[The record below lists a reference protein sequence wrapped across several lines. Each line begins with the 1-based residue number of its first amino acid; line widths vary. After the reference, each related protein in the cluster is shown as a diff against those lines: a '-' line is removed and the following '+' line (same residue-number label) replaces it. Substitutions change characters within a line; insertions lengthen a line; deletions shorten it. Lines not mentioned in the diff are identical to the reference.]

1 MIFLLMRYSKDACT
15 EAVFDSFM
23 AIKQAHPD
31 ALVLSGKHAVYTE
44 YLRLAASVGLSTCE
58 LQTEIYDP
66 RVLFGANKANWIL
79 DERSPRAGCN
89 SLHSLYHMLSIE
101 IESVLRDSKDR
112 VIVFCLDQLLIE
124 VVYLIL
130 ISAPISSIRSFSLYL
145 EELSIAVLVEHALDE
160 RTFCTL
166 LKSNVKPR
174 DAFRHH
180 PLLKVVK

>member
-1 MIFLLMRYSKDACT
+1 MIFVLMRYSKDACT
-15 EAVFDSFM
+15 QAVLDSFI
-23 AIKQAHPD
+23 AIKQAHSD

-66 RVLFGANKANWIL
+66 KVLFGANKANWIL
-79 DERSPRAGCN
+79 DERSQRAGCN
-89 SLHSLYHMLSIE
+89 SLNSLYHMLSIE
-101 IESVLRDSKDR
+101 VESVLRGSKDR

-124 VVYLIL
+124 VIYLIL
-130 ISAPISSIRSFSLYL
+130 VRAPISSLRCFSLYL
-145 EELSIAVLVEHALDE
+145 EELSIAVLIEHALDD

-174 DAFRHH
+174 DAFKLH